1 MYSPLST
8 NFQRRIRESG
18 IRKTVADVYYDGHI
32 VATDLFVSDGNIR
45 VDLEGQIR
53 RSGNVTIA
61 DLRFV
66 PTLSTTLSPQG
77 TEILIR
83 QGVVYPNGEE
93 ELVPLGV
100 FQLEIT
106 EWGELDRAPK
116 LQIYDRAKV
125 MSQSGLSNL
134 VSRSGHMAQAVVIEF
149 LEWFYPNL
157 APISPVALFDPTLA
171 DYRLPG
177 GHSFEQGDYWA
188 AIQDLCR
195 NMGGDLHFDV
205 SGQPRCKLIEALDS
219 QRVPVETIDAGE
231 SGVLVDATH
240 SYSREGVYNAV
251 SVIGAAQE
259 DGITPNAVVYNLDGS
274 SPLRYGGPFGK
285 VIQVVNDTSL
295 TTDAQCYS
303 RARTEL
309 EQYTGL
315 AYSLDFSAI
324 PNPALDVGDFVKF
337 VYPDETAELH
347 QISTLGI
354 PLGKGSYTGTSKGTY
369 LNG

>member
-1 MYSPLST
+1 MYSPLSS
-8 NFQRRIRESG
+8 NFLRRVRESG
-18 IRKTVADVYYDGHI
+18 VRKTVADVYYAGQV
-32 VATDLFVSDGNIR
+32 VATDLAVSDGNIR
-45 VDLEGQIR
+45 VELEGQIR

-66 PTLSTTLSPQG
+66 PTLSSTLSPHG

-83 QGVVYPNGEE
+83 QGVVYPDGSE
-93 ELVPLGV
+93 ELVPLGL
-100 FQLEIT
+100 FQLELT

-116 LQIYDRAKV
+116 LRLYDRAKV
-125 MSQSGLSNL
+125 MSQSGISNI
-134 VSRSGHMAQAVVIEF
+134 VSRPGRGAQSVVIEF

-157 APISPVALFDPTLA
+157 APITPNSLFHPSLTN
-171 DYRLPG
+171 YVLPG
-177 GHSFEQGDYWA
+177 GHAFEQNDYWA
-188 AIQDLCR
+188 ALQDLCR

-205 SGQPRCKLIEALDS
+205 SGQPRCTPIETLDG

-259 DGITPNAVVYNLDGS
+259 DAATPHGVAYNLDPS

-285 VIQVVNDTSL
+285 VIQVINDTSL

-309 EQYTGL
+309 ARYTGL
-315 AYSLDFSAI
+315 SYSLDFSAI
-324 PNPALDVGDFVKF
+324 PNPALDVGDFIKF

-347 QISTLGI
+347 QLATLSI
-354 PLGKGSYTGTSKGTY
+354 PLGAGSYTGTSRGTY
-369 LNG
+369 ING

>member
-1 MYSPLST
+1 MYSPLSI
-8 NFQRRIRESG
+8 NFQRRVRESG
-18 IRKTVADVYYDGHI
+18 VRKTVADVYYDGHP
-32 VATDLFVSDGNIR
+32 VATDLAVSDGNIR

-61 DLRFV
+61 DLGFV
-66 PTLSTTLSPQG
+66 PTLSKTLSPQG

-83 QGVVYPNGEE
+83 KGVVYPNGTE

-116 LQIYDRAKV
+116 LQVYDRAKS
-125 MSQSGLSNL
+125 MSQSGLSSI
-134 VSRSGHMAQAVVIEF
+134 VSRSGYGAQAVVIEF

-157 APISPVALFDPTLA
+157 APISNVSLFAPGLT
-171 DYRLPG
+171 DYVLPG
-177 GHSFEQGDYWA
+177 GHTFEQGDYWS
-188 AIQDLCR
+188 AIQELCR

-205 SGQPRCKLIEALDS
+205 SGQPRCTLIEPLDS

-251 SVIGAAQE
+251 SVVGAAQE
-259 DGITPNAVVYNLDGS
+259 DGITPSAVAYNLDGS

-285 VIQVVNDTSL
+285 VIQSVSDTSL
-295 TTDAQCYS
+295 TTAAQCYT

-309 EQYTGL
+309 ERYTGL
-315 AYSLDFSAI
+315 SYSLDFSAI

-337 VYPDETAELH
+337 VYPDGTAEIH
-347 QISTLGI
+347 QLATLSI
-354 PLGKGSYTGTSKGTY
+354 PLGKGAFTGTSKGAFF
-369 LNG
+369 NG